1 MVLAAGGHPV
11 DLRGLM
17 ADDFRGQDAA
27 AMFADDRFHPS
38 ADGYRRT
45 MAHVV
50 PVVVDLMRGG
60 TGDDQTQADTA
71 VTNG

>member
-1 MVLAAGGHPV
+1 M

-17 ADDFRGQDAA
+17 ADDFRHDAA
-27 AMFADDRFHPS
+27 AMFAEDRFHPS

-50 PVVVDLMRGG
+50 PVVVDLLRGG
-60 TGDDQTQADTA
+60 TGEDELQART
-71 VTNG
+71 VTGG